1 MKKLNNNTDKTMAK
15 AELLNNVDHKDLRV
29 ITRRAAEYG
38 DDTIIVSTFPSEFV
52 HIQAHYPIV
61 FRKTQEGLSF
71 EAFALLGFVPG
82 ENLFL
87 GPDGWTVNYVP
98 LTIQR
103 QPFLIGV
110 SGEDLT
116 VHVQLDSPRIA
127 TNPGEGEAVFLTH
140 GSPTEFLERINSTL
154 LAIHQGVQAMPA
166 FISALIQHELL
177 EAFAVDVELE
187 DGSKHRLD
195 GFYTVNQDRLNKLSG
210 AALEQLQRAGYLQ
223 PIYMVI
229 ASMVNFRDLIER
241 KNRLHARRA
250 A

>member
-1 MKKLNNNTDKTMAK
+1 MPK
-15 AELLNNVDHKDLRV
+15 AVLLNNVDHKDLRI

-38 DDTIIVSTFPSEFV
+38 DDAIIVSTFPSEFI

-87 GPDGWTVNYVP
+87 GPEGWSVNYVP
-98 LTIQR
+98 LAIQR

-110 SGEDLT
+110 AGDELT

-127 TNPGEGEAVFLTH
+127 TNPAEGEAVFLTH
-140 GSPTEFLERINSTL
+140 GSPTPFLERINSTL
-154 LAIHQGVQAMPA
+154 LAIHQGVQAMPD
-166 FISALIQHELL
+166 FIAALLQHELL
-177 EAFAVDVELE
+177 EAFAVDAELE

-195 GFYTVNQDRLNKLSG
+195 GFYTINENRLNALSG
-210 AALEQLQRAGYLQ
+210 ASLAALQGAGYLQ
-223 PIYMVI
+223 PVYMVI

-250 A
+250 